1 MNRYP
6 LSAYELDQHVD
17 AGLTNLSGTVD
28 AIPHALAAMI
38 WSIDRHVS
46 EWIIN
51 LFGAAFSVDMLSGAS
66 PLRAAASSSARQLY
80 YQVAQPLL
88 TTAIVVAGL
97 WAMWQLLAQRR
108 YADGAGALG
117 VTIGYCL
124 ICMAI
129 VLAPAAT
136 IGTLAGASR
145 ELSTGVLGA
154 VLPSDGTSA
163 TRSASEGLRAS
174 LIHEP
179 WILLNFGASTHCLD
193 ADDKPVEP
201 ASTKADGTPIAPR
214 GARCLDS
221 HSLASGFLTHE
232 PGSDDRKHAFE
243 NLNDGT
249 ALEKRSV
256 RIQTGAAGYDRVALA
271 LGLLLASTG
280 AVVLVGGLALG
291 MIAAQLYAL
300 LLIGC
305 APIVLLASFLPGS
318 GHHIAGVWLKQ
329 LIGAIF
335 RSAVYCLYLSLAAGL
350 SIAVAKAAPTIGSIG
365 ALTLQAALWWGLV
378 IYGRTLSQRLA
389 ERAVA
394 SPAMRAATG
403 ATQRVIHH
411 IPTRR
416 TTSTTGHAA

>member
-1 MNRYP
+1 MTGYP

-17 AGLTNLSGTVD
+17 AGITNLSGTVD

-46 EWIIN
+46 EWIVN
-51 LFGAAFSVDMLSGAS
+51 LFGAAFSVDILSGTS
-66 PLRAAASSSARQLY
+66 PLRAAASGSARQLY
-80 YQVAQPLL
+80 AQVAQPLL

-97 WAMWQLLAQRR
+97 WAMWQLLVQRR

-117 VTIGYCL
+117 VTLGYCL
-124 ICMAI
+124 VCMAI

-154 VLPSDGTSA
+154 ILPSSGGGA
-163 TRSASEGLRAS
+163 TRSATDGLRAS

-179 WILLNFGASTHCLD
+179 WILLNFGASAHCLD
-193 ADDKPVEP
+193 ANDDPVEP
-201 ASTKADGTPIAPR
+201 AFIRSDGTPVAPR
-214 GARCLDS
+214 GAACLDS
-221 HSLASGFLTHE
+221 HTLAPKFLKHE
-232 PGSDDRKHAFE
+232 PGSDERTDAFE
-243 NLNDGT
+243 DLDDGS

-271 LGLLLASTG
+271 LGLLVAATG
-280 AVVLVGGLALG
+280 AIVLVGGLALG
-291 MIAAQLYAL
+291 MIAAQLYTL
-300 LLIGC
+300 ILIGC
-305 APIVLLASFLPGS
+305 APIALLASFLPGS

-394 SPAMRAATG
+394 SPALRAASG

-411 IPTRR
+411 MPTRR
-416 TTSTTGHAA
+416 AAPMPEHAT

>member
-1 MNRYP
+1 MSAYP

-17 AGLTNLSGTVD
+17 AGITNLSGTVD

-46 EWIIN
+46 DWIID
-51 LFGAAFSVDMLSGAS
+51 LFDTAFSVDMLSPGG
-66 PLRAAASSSARQLY
+66 PLRAAASISARQLY
-80 YQVAQPLL
+80 VQVAQPLL
-88 TTAIVVAGL
+88 STAIVVAGL
-97 WAMWQLLAQRR
+97 WAVWQLLVQRR
-108 YADGAGALG
+108 YAQGAGALG
-117 VTIGYCL
+117 VTLSYCM

-154 VLPSDGTSA
+154 VLPSGGASA
-163 TRSASEGLRAS
+163 TRSATEGLRSS

-179 WILLNFGASTHCLD
+179 WILLNFGSSAHCLD
-193 ADDKPVEP
+193 SRDSPIEP
-201 ASTKADGTPIAPR
+201 ASMRADGTPVGPP

-221 HSLASGFLTHE
+221 HTLAPKFLKHE
-232 PGSDDRKHAFE
+232 PGSDDRTSAFE
-243 NLNDGT
+243 DLDDGS
-249 ALEKRSV
+249 ALQQRSV

-300 LLIGC
+300 LLISC
-305 APIVLLASFLPGS
+305 APIALLASFLPAS

-335 RSAVYCLYLSLAAGL
+335 RSAIYCLYLSLAASL
-350 SIAVAKAAPTIGSIG
+350 SIAVAKVAPTIGSVG

-389 ERAVA
+389 ERAVT
-394 SPAMRAATG
+394 SPAIRAASG

-416 TTSTTGHAA
+416 TGTIPERIA